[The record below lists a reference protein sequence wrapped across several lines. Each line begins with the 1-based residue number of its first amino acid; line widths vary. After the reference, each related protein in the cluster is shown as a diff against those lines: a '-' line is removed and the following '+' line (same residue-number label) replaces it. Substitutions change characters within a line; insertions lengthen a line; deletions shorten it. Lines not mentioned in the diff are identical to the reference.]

1 MIYIYFSCVKYV
13 ILICLLLN
21 ILNVSSQSKTELYV
35 KKYSDLAVKEM
46 KQYKIP
52 ASITLS
58 QGILESGNGESRL
71 ATKGNNHFGIKCHGW
86 KGKEIYADDDEENEC
101 FRKYRRV
108 EDSFRDHSIFLS
120 NNGRYSFLF
129 ELDLNDYK
137 GWAHGLKKAGYATS
151 PNYAEKL
158 ISLIEKY
165 NLSRFDKYSTNT
177 KEQELLLSYN
187 YGFPFIF
194 GLGLNYFNENG
205 YIISADISSSFIF
218 NSSSVG
224 IGVCLSRDLYTQLS
238 VNGIYHGFYE
248 DKVHK
253 ISYGINPKLSY
264 LFSTKDDKEILVN
277 LGFIYSFEKINDYSF
292 FPSISLSYL
301 IDN

>member
-1 MIYIYFSCVKYV
+1 
-13 ILICLLLN
+13 
-21 ILNVSSQSKTELYV
+21 
-35 KKYSDLAVKEM
+35 M

-86 KGKEIYADDDEENEC
+86 QGQEIYADDDEENEC
-101 FRKYRRV
+101 FRKYRKV
-108 EDSFRDHSIFLS
+108 EDSFRDHSIFLKK
-120 NNGRYSFLF
+120 NGRYSFLF
-129 ELDLNDYK
+129 ELDLNDYV

-165 NLSRFDKYSTNT
+165 DLSRFDKHNT
-177 KEQELLLSYN
+177 ELKEQELFLSYN

-194 GLGLNYFNENG
+194 GLGLNYVNDSR
-205 YIISADISSSFIF
+205 YIISADVSSSFIF
-218 NSSSVG
+218 NSSSIGV
-224 IGVCLSRDLYTQLS
+224 GVCLFHDLYTQLS

-248 DKVHK
+248 DNIHK

-264 LFSTKDDKEILVN
+264 FLSTKDDKKILVN
-277 LGFIYSFEKINDYSF
+277 LGVIYSFKKINNYSF

-301 IDN
+301 INN

>member
-1 MIYIYFSCVKYV
+1 MKYV
-13 ILICLLLN
+13 ILICLFLN
-21 ILNVSSQSKTELYV
+21 ILFVSSQSKTELYV
-35 KKYSDLAVKEM
+35 EKYSDLAIREM

-71 ATKGNNHFGIKCHGW
+71 ATKANNHFGIKCHGW
-86 KGKEIYADDDEENEC
+86 QGKEIYADDDEENEC
-101 FRKYRRV
+101 FRKYKRV
-108 EDSFRDHSIFLS
+108 EDSYRDHSIFLKK
-120 NNGRYSFLF
+120 NGRYSFLF
-129 ELDLNDYK
+129 ELDLNDYE

-165 NLSRFDKYSTNT
+165 DLGRFDKHNTGT
-177 KEQELLLSYN
+177 KEQELFLSYN

-194 GLGLNYFNENG
+194 GLGLTHVNDNR
-205 YIISADISSSFIF
+205 YIISADVSSSFIF
-218 NSSSVG
+218 NSSSMGVG
-224 IGVCLSRDLYTQLS
+224 ICLSRNLYTQLS

-248 DKVHK
+248 DNIHK
-253 ISYGINPKLSY
+253 ISYGINPKISY
-264 LFSTKDDKEILVN
+264 FLSTKEDEKILVN
-277 LGFIYSFEKINDYSF
+277 LGLIYSFNKINNYSL

>member
-35 KKYSDLAVKEM
+35 KKYSDLAVQEM

-101 FRKYRRV
+101 FRKYRKV
-108 EDSFRDHSIFLS
+108 EDSYRDHSIFLKK
-120 NNGRYSFLF
+120 NVRYSFLF

-187 YGFPFIF
+187 YGFPFVY
-194 GLGLNYFNENG
+194 GLGLNYIKEDKYLITTDVN
-205 YIISADISSSFIF
+205 SSFVF
-218 NSSSVG
+218 SSMSVG
-224 IGVCLSRDLYTQLS
+224 LGIHLWNDFFTKLS
-238 VNGIYHGFYE
+238 VTGIYHGFSDDNIY
-248 DKVHK
+248 KFNYGVHPHINYFLHTENKK
-253 ISYGINPKLSY
+253 I
-264 LFSTKDDKEILVN
+264 ILNVGV
-277 LGFIYSFEKINDYSF
+277 LYSFEKIKEYNF
-292 FPSISLSYL
+292 IPSISLNYL
-301 IDN
+301 IN

>member
-1 MIYIYFSCVKYV
+1 
-13 ILICLLLN
+13 
-21 ILNVSSQSKTELYV
+21 
-35 KKYSDLAVKEM
+35 M

-71 ATKGNNHFGIKCHGW
+71 ANIGNNHFGIKCHGW

-101 FRKYRRV
+101 FRKYRKV
-108 EDSFRDHSIFLS
+108 EDSYRDHSIFLKK
-120 NNGRYSFLF
+120 NGRYSFLF
-129 ELDLNDYK
+129 ELDLNDYE

-165 NLSRFDKYSTNT
+165 DLSRFDKHNNGNIA
-177 KEQELLLSYN
+177 QELFLSYN

-194 GLGLNYFNENG
+194 GLGLTYVNDNR
-205 YIISADISSSFIF
+205 YIISADVSSSFIF
-218 NSSSVG
+218 NSTSMG
-224 IGVCLSRDLYTQLS
+224 IGFCLSRELYTQLS

-264 LFSTKDDKEILVN
+264 FLSTKDDKKILVN
-277 LGFIYSFEKINDYSF
+277 LGLIYSFKKINNYSF